1 MPADD
6 IFILLL
12 VIVCVAIVVGAA
24 VHSRRKHQPSV
35 QSEAVQELPDATEP
49 PPIRAGSFKKR
60 HSAKAT
66 EPLTIALKR
75 SLEHT
80 RDETP

>member
-24 VHSRRKHQPSV
+24 VHSRRKHQPADPSDA
-35 QSEAVQELPDATEP
+35 SSRDEAPDTTEAPSTEP
-49 PPIRAGSFKKR
+49 VPSKNVNRRKR
-60 HSAKAT
+60 
-66 EPLTIALKR
+66 R
-75 SLEHT
+75 T
-80 RDETP
+80 R